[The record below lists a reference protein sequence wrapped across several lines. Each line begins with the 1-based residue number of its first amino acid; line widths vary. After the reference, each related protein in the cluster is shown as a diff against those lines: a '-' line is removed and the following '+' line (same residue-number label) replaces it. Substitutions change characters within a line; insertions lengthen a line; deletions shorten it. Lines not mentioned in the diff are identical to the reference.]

1 MFQFSNNRKTISDIY
16 SMFTESS
23 LIVDDSY
30 QRRSVWNE
38 NDKIRLI
45 ETILL
50 NFIIPELFLW
60 KADTNPE
67 TGESI
72 THIVDGQQ
80 RIKTIAE
87 FVNNEFKLKKNAL
100 LEEESKQKWGD
111 YYFKDLDDATKKEVW
126 NYQLMIVDINE
137 KVTRPEIIN
146 MFRRLNLTDY
156 NLNSQEKRNSL
167 SGEFAS
173 LARQLSDLPIWEK
186 YKLFNNVDVKR
197 MKDVEFCASLILLF
211 RSGIIDQSD
220 QKALNRAYEDL
231 QVKYDDANNDR
242 DAIICATTQLETILS
257 SSMLV
262 KFLQKKSQLYTIFSI
277 LFYMKREKIEFS
289 DIILQ
294 RLEDFVKMYGIFDN
308 DMNIDSEM
316 TQKEKD
322 IFDNIKKYKLA
333 SSEGLNKQINR
344 MIRFNTLKNFL
355 FNGEPE
361 YINSQKSLFKK
372 MEDKLQKNLIETI
385 ENSLNQIEEDN

>member
-262 KFLQKKSQLYTIFSI
+262 KFLQKKSQLYTICLLYTSPSP
-277 LFYMKREKIEFS
+277 R
-289 DIILQ
+289 D
-294 RLEDFVKMYGIFDN
+294 
-308 DMNIDSEM
+308 
-316 TQKEKD
+316 
-322 IFDNIKKYKLA
+322 
-333 SSEGLNKQINR
+333 
-344 MIRFNTLKNFL
+344 
-355 FNGEPE
+355 
-361 YINSQKSLFKK
+361 
-372 MEDKLQKNLIETI
+372 
-385 ENSLNQIEEDN
+385 

>member
-16 SMFTESS
+16 NMFTEES

-80 RIKTIAE
+80 RIKTITE

-100 LEEESKQKWGD
+100 LEDTSKEKWGD
-111 YYFKDLDDATKKEVW
+111 RYFRDLDDGTKKEVW

-137 KVTRPEIIN
+137 KVTRDEIVN

-167 SGEFAS
+167 SGEFAA
-173 LARQLSDLPIWEK
+173 LARELSDLSIWEK
-186 YKLFNNVDVKR
+186 YKLFNNADVKR

-231 QVKYDDANNDR
+231 KMNYNDADIDR
-242 DAIICATTQLETILS
+242 QAIINATTQIEFLLGSPILI
-257 SSMLV
+257 
-262 KFLQKKSQLYTIFSI
+262 KFLQKKSQLYTVFSI
-277 LFYMKREKIEFS
+277 LFYMMRENITFS
-289 DIILQ
+289 DVITH

-308 DMNIDSEM
+308 DMNIDNSV
-316 TQKEKD
+316 TPAEKG
-322 IFDNIKKYKLA
+322 IFDDIKKYKLA
-333 SSEGLNKQINR
+333 SSEGLNKQTNR
-344 MIRFNTLKNFL
+344 MIRFNTLKSFI
-355 FNGEPE
+355 FNENQE
-361 YINSQKSLFKK
+361 YINTQQSLYEKMKSNINENLA
-372 MEDKLQKNLIETI
+372 KLVES
-385 ENSLNQIEEDN
+385 SLEQVEEEY

>member
-1 MFQFSNNRKTISDIY
+1 MK
-16 SMFTESS
+16 
-23 LIVDDSY
+23 V
-30 QRRSVWNE
+30 
-38 NDKIRLI
+38 
-45 ETILL
+45 
-50 NFIIPELFLW
+50 FLW

-242 DAIICATTQLETILS
+242 DAI
-257 SSMLV
+257 
-262 KFLQKKSQLYTIFSI
+262 
-277 LFYMKREKIEFS
+277 
-289 DIILQ
+289 
-294 RLEDFVKMYGIFDN
+294 
-308 DMNIDSEM
+308 
-316 TQKEKD
+316 
-322 IFDNIKKYKLA
+322 FDNIKKYKLA

-355 FNGEPE
+355 FNGDSE